1 MIISMVIKMESANST
16 ETGRNA
22 APSSG
27 LELATEAAIWGFPRM
42 LYAKYLRDFER
53 EGAAFNRFYAM
64 DCMATP
70 NHGGVNV
77 DTLYGVAWLDV
88 ATAPVVLDIPDAA
101 GRYYSIQMVD
111 VYAHNF
117 AYLGRRT
124 TGTGPQRVAVA
135 GPGWQG
141 ALPAGMAL
149 IRAPSKRVF
158 CFLRTLVDDAADVQV
173 ANDFHGRLAVARLSE
188 PPEAA
193 LPTVLT
199 DRLGPYFP
207 QAHSHLDR
215 LGARYFDALGEAL
228 KNDPPTGARD
238 LQALRRFERIGI
250 GPGRHPAAAGRA
262 VVDLLEQALGRAM
275 DAIFA
280 AKVNI
285 AVDGWSCNRNFDD
298 GEQDALTRAAVNRRG
313 LGMVGIGEA
322 VYLMPAAVCGQG
334 EQHVHPW
341 ESCGPDGRPLSGT
354 RRYRLRF
361 PAGQLPPVGAFWSLT
376 LYDRDLLLVDNPIG
390 RYALGDRTPG
400 LEYGPDGSLEVL
412 IQHEPPE
419 RGPANWLPAPPGEFQ
434 LMFRGYQPSIAFQ
447 RGDYRL
453 PRLEIAPAA
462 APADPAAPANP
473 GAAAE
478 PGAAGR

>member
-1 MIISMVIKMESANST
+1 
-16 ETGRNA
+16 
-22 APSSG
+22 
-27 LELATEAAIWGFPRM
+27 
-42 LYAKYLRDFER
+42 
-53 EGAAFNRFYAM
+53 
-64 DCMATP
+64 
-70 NHGGVNV
+70 
-77 DTLYGVAWLDV
+77 
-88 ATAPVVLDIPDAA
+88 
-101 GRYYSIQMVD
+101 
-111 VYAHNF
+111 
-117 AYLGRRT
+117 
-124 TGTGPQRVAVA
+124 
-135 GPGWQG
+135 
-141 ALPAGMAL
+141 
-149 IRAPSKRVF
+149 VF

-173 ANDFHGRLAVARLSE
+173 ANAFHRRLAVARLSE

-193 LPTVLT
+193 LQTVLT
-199 DRLGPYFP
+199 DKLGPYFP

-215 LGARYFDALGEAL
+215 LGARYFDVLGDALQD
-228 KNDPPTGARD
+228 DPPTGARD
-238 LQALRRFERIGI
+238 LQALRRCERIGI
-250 GPGRHPAAAGRA
+250 GPGRHPSAAGRA
-262 VVDLLEQALGRAM
+262 VVDLLEEALRRAM

-280 AKVNI
+280 AKVNT

-322 VYLMPAAVCGQG
+322 VYLMPAAISAQG
-334 EQHVHPW
+334 EQRVHPW

-354 RRYRLRF
+354 QRYRLRF

-434 LMFRGYQPSIAFQ
+434 LMFRGYQPSVAFQ

-453 PRLEIAPAA
+453 PRLEIAAAA
-462 APADPAAPANP
+462 APAGPVAPAD
-473 GAAAE
+473 